1 MFTSVKDH
9 TILVRRKYP
18 LHSGVTMVFSQMLT
32 AIIESRT
39 YKIESN
45 RIILKNIFIF
55 AKWKTMF
62 TTSKLTSIGN

>member
-1 MFTSVKDH
+1 MFLYKLIDVFVEKIVKFFQNL
-9 TILVRRKYP
+9 T
-18 LHSGVTMVFSQMLT
+18 LT

-55 AKWKTMF
+55 VKWKTMYL
-62 TTSKLTSIGN
+62 TSKLT

>member
-1 MFTSVKDH
+1 MVKKNSFLSKLFS
-9 TILVRRKYP
+9 IFVGKIVRFF
-18 LHSGVTMVFSQMLT
+18 HSLTLT

-62 TTSKLTSIGN
+62 ITSKLTSIGN